1 LEQESARVRVK
12 ERYAETAVKKQK
24 TEVFAEEKKDNGEEI
39 VKEAVVT
46 TMD

>member
-1 LEQESARVRVK
+1 VRVREK
-12 ERYAETAVKKQK
+12 EKSVETADKKQK

-46 TMD
+46 TTG